1 MNARQKNYV
10 VKYLTNPPNNKAPR
24 HMNKIANDM
33 KIIACEKVSVR
44 YEVCITNKGTEDVES
59 HPKQDNF

>member
-1 MNARQKNYV
+1 MRDKKLRCQIFDY
-10 VKYLTNPPNNKAPR
+10 PPNNKAPR
-24 HMNKIANDM
+24 HTNKIANDM

-44 YEVCITNKGTEDVES
+44 YEVCITNKETEEVES